1 MPIVVPVKSLAKLVA
16 YTKELN
22 PYYLA
27 IIVLTLVSSAGAL
40 LVPFILG
47 AATDEIVAIV
57 SGEHAFSAGIAG
69 VIWLAVAFLAVEL
82 VITAADSAG
91 GYFGDVMS
99 AKMRSLL
106 STRYYRQLLQLPQR
120 YFDDEL
126 TGTIVSRLDRTITEV
141 TRFMQSF
148 ANSMFS
154 MLITTVAVLVI
165 TAFYSWPI
173 ALLLFVLFPVYMWL
187 TALTSKR
194 WQRIE
199 HEKNAHVDTA
209 RGRFSEVVGQIPAV
223 RSFAQ
228 EGREWRLFVREFTET
243 VRLTGSQSRLWH
255 SMDALRRL
263 ALNFAF
269 FGIYLILFIQTAQGR
284 FTLGDMVL
292 LIQLVSMAR
301 QPVGMMSWMVDAA
314 QHAIAGSRDY
324 FTVMELPQDEREG
337 LELRD
342 PAAIAERQ
350 ERQANALPVR
360 FDDVRFAYD
369 EHTPVLQGISFDV
382 RRGERIAFVSGSGG
396 GKSTIVSLLLGFYR
410 VSSGRIELFGED
422 IAHLKMQSLRDQ
434 IGVVFQEPSL
444 FSGTIREN
452 ISYGRPDATE
462 AEIIDAAK
470 RANAWDFISG
480 FARGLDAVIGER
492 GLKLSGGQKQR
503 IAVARA
509 MLKDAPVLI
518 LDEATSALDT
528 KSERAVQAGLDALM
542 AGERTSLIIAHRLS
556 TIQNV
561 DRIITL
567 RDGRIDE
574 IGSPAELATS
584 GGIYAELLALQLE
597 GTSASRERLREDYG
611 IDE

>member
-1 MPIVVPVKSLAKLVA
+1 MKSLAKLIA
-16 YTKELN
+16 YTKELT
-22 PYYLA
+22 PYYVA
-27 IIVLTLVSSAGAL
+27 IVVLTLVSAGGAL
-40 LVPFILG
+40 VTPFILG

-57 SGEHAFSAGIAG
+57 GGEHTFSAGIST
-69 VIWLAVAFLAVEL
+69 VIWLAVAFLAVEI
-82 VITAADSAG
+82 VVTITDSSG

-99 AKMRSLL
+99 ANMRSML

-126 TGTIVSRLDRTITEV
+126 TGTIISRLDRTITEV

-148 ANSMFS
+148 ANNMFS

-194 WQRIE
+194 WQKIE
-199 HEKNAHVDTA
+199 HEKNVHVDTA
-209 RGRFSEVVGQIPAV
+209 RGRFSEVVGQIPVV

-228 EGREWRLFVREFTET
+228 ERREWQLFAREFAAT
-243 VRLTGSQSRLWH
+243 VQLTSKQSRLWH
-255 SMDALRRL
+255 GMDALRRF
-263 ALNFAF
+263 ALNLAF
-269 FGIYLILFIQTAQGR
+269 FGIYLILFIQTAQGT
-284 FTLGDMVL
+284 FTLGEMVL
-292 LIQLVSMAR
+292 LIQLVGMAR
-301 QPVGMMSWMVDAA
+301 NPVSMMSWMVDAA
-314 QHAIAGSRDY
+314 QHAVAGSRDY
-324 FTVMELPQDEREG
+324 FKVMELPQDEREG

-342 PAAIAERQ
+342 PDAVAERR
-350 ERQANALPVR
+350 ERQASAVPVR
-360 FDDVRFAYD
+360 FDDVHFAYD
-369 EHTPVLQGISFDV
+369 EESPVLRGITFDV
-382 RRGERIAFVSGSGG
+382 QKGERIAFVSGSGG

-410 VSSGRIELFGED
+410 VQSGRIELFGED
-422 IAHLKMQSLRDQ
+422 IAHLKMPSLRDQ

-452 ISYGRPDATE
+452 ISYGRPGASE
-462 AEIIDAAK
+462 SEIMDAAK
-470 RANAWDFISG
+470 RANAWEFISG
-480 FARGLDAVIGER
+480 FPKGLDAVIGER

-567 RDGRIDE
+567 RDGKIDE
-574 IGSPAELATS
+574 IGSPAELAAS

-597 GTSASRERLREDYG
+597 GTSASRERLREHYG
-611 IDE
+611 IDV

>member
-1 MPIVVPVKSLAKLVA
+1 VKSLAKLVT

-27 IIVLTLVSSAGAL
+27 IILLTLVSAGGAL
-40 LVPFILG
+40 VTPFIIG

-57 SGEHAFSAGIAG
+57 GGERSFEAAIAG
-69 VIWLAVAFLAVEL
+69 VVWLAVAFLAIEL
-82 VITAADSAG
+82 VVTAADAGG

-106 STRYYRQLLQLPQR
+106 STRYYNQLLQLPQR

-148 ANSMFS
+148 AKNMFS

-173 ALLLFVLFPVYMWL
+173 ALLLFLLFPIYMWL

-209 RGRFSEVVGQIPAV
+209 RGRFSEVVGQLPAV

-228 EGREWRLFVREFTET
+228 ERREWKLFVEEFTAT

-255 SMDALRRL
+255 GMDALRRL
-263 ALNFAF
+263 ALNLAF
-269 FGIYLILFIQTAQGR
+269 FGIYLILFIQTAQGH
-284 FTLGDMVL
+284 FSLGDMVL

-301 QPVGMMSWMVDAA
+301 APVSMMSWMVDAA
-314 QHAIAGSRDY
+314 QHAVAGSRDY
-324 FTVMELPQDEREG
+324 FKVMELPQDEREG

-342 PAAIAERQ
+342 PAAIAESR
-350 ERQANALPVR
+350 ERRATALPVR

-369 EHTPVLQGISFDV
+369 EETPVLRGISFDV

-410 VSSGRIELFGED
+410 VNSGSIELFGED
-422 IAHLKMQSLRDQ
+422 IAHLKMRSLRDQ

-452 ISYGRPDATE
+452 ISYGRPDASE
-462 AEIIDAAK
+462 AEIVDAAR

-480 FARGLDAVIGER
+480 FPKGLDAVIGER

-518 LDEATSALDT
+518 LDE
-528 KSERAVQAGLDALM
+528 
-542 AGERTSLIIAHRLS
+542 
-556 TIQNV
+556 
-561 DRIITL
+561 
-567 RDGRIDE
+567 
-574 IGSPAELATS
+574 IGSPAELAAS

-611 IDE
+611 IDG